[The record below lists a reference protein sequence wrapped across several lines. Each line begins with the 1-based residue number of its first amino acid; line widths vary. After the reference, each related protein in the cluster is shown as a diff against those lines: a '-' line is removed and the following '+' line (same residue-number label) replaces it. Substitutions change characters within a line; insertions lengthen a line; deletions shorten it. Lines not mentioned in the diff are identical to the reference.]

1 MSKGKLYRSC
11 ARVEFLA
18 SKPEIEEML
27 DKGYSIQMIF
37 DVLKEHKKIS
47 VSYTQFFRYVTGKTA
62 QKTVINA
69 GVSGQPTAVAAHV
82 TPKGAQD
89 PQSGKSESNPLPAK
103 AQGPKVLDLKTGLV
117 TDFGTSLIDDFQR
130 NNFNRTEEE

>member
-1 MSKGKLYRSC
+1 MSKGKLYRSR

-18 SKPEIEEML
+18 SKPEIDGML
-27 DKGYSIQMIF
+27 DKGYSIRMIF

-62 QKTVINA
+62 QKTAIKA
-69 GVSGQPTAVAAHV
+69 GISEQPPAVAAPV
-82 TPKGAQD
+82 APKGDQD
-89 PQSGKSESNPLPAK
+89 PQNGKCESTPLPAN

-117 TDFGTSLIDDFQR
+117 TDFGTSLIDGFQR
-130 NNFNRTEEE
+130 NNFNRTGEE